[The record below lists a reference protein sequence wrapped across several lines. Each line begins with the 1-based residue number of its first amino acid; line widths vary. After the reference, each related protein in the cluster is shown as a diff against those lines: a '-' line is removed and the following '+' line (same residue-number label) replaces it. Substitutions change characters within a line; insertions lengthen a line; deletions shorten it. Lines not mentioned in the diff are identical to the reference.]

1 MGFQRIQD
9 YLLKV
14 FIKIKV
20 NQYMKTNFGKHKSVE
35 KPNTISEIYEKKG
48 TMTDEEFEKFI
59 IESGAR
65 GSFMIY
71 RSKNKDEELGLD
83 EL

>member
-1 MGFQRIQD
+1 
-9 YLLKV
+9 
-14 FIKIKV
+14 
-20 NQYMKTNFGKHKSVE
+20 MKSNFKDNYKDK
-35 KPNTISEIYEKKG
+35 KPTAISEIYEQKG
-48 TMTDEEFEKFI
+48 NMTDEEFEKFI

-71 RSKNKDEELGLD
+71 RSQKKDDELGID

>member
-1 MGFQRIQD
+1 
-9 YLLKV
+9 
-14 FIKIKV
+14 
-20 NQYMKTNFGKHKSVE
+20 MKSNFKDNYKDK
-35 KPNTISEIYEKKG
+35 KPTAISEIYEQKG
-48 TMTDEEFEKFI
+48 DMTDEEFEKFI

-71 RSKNKDEELGLD
+71 RSQKKDDELGID

>member
-1 MGFQRIQD
+1 MN
-9 YLLKV
+9 LCV
-14 FIKIKV
+14 
-20 NQYMKTNFGKHKSVE
+20 KTNFQKDKSE
-35 KPNTISEIYEKKG
+35 KPTAISEIYEKKG

-71 RSKNKDEELGLD
+71 RSKNKDEELGMD

>member
-1 MGFQRIQD
+1 
-9 YLLKV
+9 V
-14 FIKIKV
+14 
-20 NQYMKTNFGKHKSVE
+20 KTNFGQHKAKDE
-35 KPNTISEIYEKKG
+35 PNAISEIYEKKG
-48 TMTDEEFEKFI
+48 NMTDEEFEKFI

-71 RSKNKDEELGLD
+71 RSKNKEDELGLD

>member
-1 MGFQRIQD
+1 V
-9 YLLKV
+9 KS
-14 FIKIKV
+14 
-20 NQYMKTNFGKHKSVE
+20 NFKDNYKDK
-35 KPNTISEIYEKKG
+35 KPTAISEIYEQKG
-48 TMTDEEFEKFI
+48 DMTDEEFEKFI

-71 RSKNKDEELGLD
+71 RSQKKDDELGID

>member
-1 MGFQRIQD
+1 
-9 YLLKV
+9 
-14 FIKIKV
+14 
-20 NQYMKTNFGKHKSVE
+20 MKSNFKDNYKE
-35 KPNTISEIYEKKG
+35 KKPTAISEIYEQKG

-65 GSFMIY
+65 GSFMVY
-71 RSKNKDEELGLD
+71 RSDKKDEELGLN

>member
-1 MGFQRIQD
+1 
-9 YLLKV
+9 
-14 FIKIKV
+14 
-20 NQYMKTNFGKHKSVE
+20 MKSNFKDNYKDK
-35 KPNTISEIYEKKG
+35 KPTAISEIYEQKG
-48 TMTDEEFEKFI
+48 DMTDEEFEKFI

-71 RSKNKDEELGLD
+71 RSQKKDDELGLD

>member
-1 MGFQRIQD
+1 
-9 YLLKV
+9 
-14 FIKIKV
+14 
-20 NQYMKTNFGKHKSVE
+20 MKTNFGQHKTKNE
-35 KPNTISEIYEKKG
+35 PNAISEIYEKKG
-48 TMTDEEFEKFI
+48 SMTDEEFEKFI

-71 RSKNKDEELGLD
+71 RSKNKEEELGLD

>member
-1 MGFQRIQD
+1 
-9 YLLKV
+9 
-14 FIKIKV
+14 
-20 NQYMKTNFGKHKSVE
+20 MKSNFKDNYKE
-35 KPNTISEIYEKKG
+35 NKPTAISEVYEQKG
-48 TMTDEEFEKFI
+48 SMTDEEFEKFI

-71 RSKNKDEELGLD
+71 RSNNKDEELGID

>member
-1 MGFQRIQD
+1 
-9 YLLKV
+9 
-14 FIKIKV
+14 
-20 NQYMKTNFGKHKSVE
+20 MKSNFKDNYKDK
-35 KPNTISEIYEKKG
+35 KPTAISEIYEQKG
-48 TMTDEEFEKFI
+48 DMTDEEFEKFI

-71 RSKNKDEELGLD
+71 RSQKKHDELGID

>member
-1 MGFQRIQD
+1 M
-9 YLLKV
+9 KSH
-14 FIKIKV
+14 IKDNYKD
-20 NQYMKTNFGKHKSVE
+20 K
-35 KPNTISEIYEKKG
+35 KPTAISEIYEQKG
-48 TMTDEEFEKFI
+48 DMTDEEFEKFI

-71 RSKNKDEELGLD
+71 RSQKKDDELGID